1 MKKYFKNLFI
11 ILLFTIFSASNGLCS
26 NLDGLFNDLKNSQNS
41 EKAKEFEN
49 KIWDYW
55 ISDGSNEINNQKMKE
70 GINLIN
76 QGRLKDALSLFIKL
90 SKSEPNWAEPI
101 NKIATIRFLIG
112 DYYGSISD
120 IQLTLKLEPRH
131 FGAISGLAQINF
143 ALGRYEDALENIRY
157 VETIHPYIG
166 IKELKSLILD
176 HMLDKQI

>member
-143 ALGRYEDALENIRY
+143 ALGRYEDALKNINY
-157 VETIHPYIG
+157 VEEIHPYIG
-166 IKELKSLILD
+166 IKPLKKIILD
-176 HMLDKQI
+176 QMLKNQI

>member
-1 MKKYFKNLFI
+1 MEKYFKNFFI
-11 ILLFTIFSASNGLCS
+11 ILFFIICFASNGLCS

-41 EKAKEFEN
+41 EIAKKFEN

-55 ISDGSNEINNQKMKE
+55 ISDGSNEINNQKMKD

-112 DYYGSISD
+112 NYYGSISD

-157 VETIHPYIG
+157 VEKIHPYIG
-166 IKELKSLILD
+166 IKELKALILD

>member
-11 ILLFTIFSASNGLCS
+11 ILFFTSFSASNGLCS

-41 EKAKEFEN
+41 EIAKKFET

-112 DYYGSISD
+112 DYYGSISH
-120 IQLTLKLEPRH
+120 IQLTLELEPRH

-157 VETIHPYIG
+157 VEEIHPYIG

>member
-11 ILLFTIFSASNGLCS
+11 ILFFTIFSASSGLCS

-41 EKAKEFEN
+41 EIAKKLEN

-55 ISDGSNEINNQKMKE
+55 ISGGSNDINNQKMKD

-143 ALGRYEDALENIRY
+143 ALGRYEDAFENIRY